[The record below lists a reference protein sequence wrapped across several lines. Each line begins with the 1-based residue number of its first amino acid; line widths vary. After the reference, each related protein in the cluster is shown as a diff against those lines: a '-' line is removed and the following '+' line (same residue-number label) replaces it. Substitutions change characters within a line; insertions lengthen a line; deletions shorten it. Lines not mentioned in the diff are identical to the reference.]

1 MTTLDN
7 PVELAPSTSLME
19 TNIDL
24 RLQEDELGARPIEIL
39 AKVPVDPNKPNRVLK
54 TEKNLKSDLAE

>member
-1 MTTLDN
+1 
-7 PVELAPSTSLME
+7 ME

-24 RLQEDELGARPIEIL
+24 RLQEDEPGVGPIEIL
-39 AKVPVDPNKPNRVLK
+39 AKVPVDPKKPNRVLK